1 MSRAASDARRP
12 PYDRVRALRNLEDS
26 EDLLREI
33 ADIFVTD
40 YRGEIEAM
48 HTALAAADADTLFR
62 LAHTMKSSMASF
74 CADEAFEAT
83 SALVRQARTGRLEG
97 IGDRLAEV
105 ERLADELA
113 NALRGELP

>member
-1 MSRAASDARRP
+1 MSGAGPDARRL
-12 PYDRVRALRNLEDS
+12 PYDRVRALKNLEDS
-26 EDLLREI
+26 DDLLREI

-40 YRGEIEAM
+40 YRSEIDAM
-48 HTALAAADADTLFR
+48 HAAVAAGDADTLFR

-83 SALVRQARTGRLEG
+83 ILLVKQARSGKLEN
-97 IGDRLAEV
+97 IAERVAEV

-113 NALRGELP
+113 TALRAEIT